1 MSFTSENY
9 SMIMPTG
16 ELNSVV
22 CPGTLEKLAED
33 LGHEYT
39 SRFVM
44 QFCSLWPTRLSRLED
59 AAHGINSAAG
69 QDAALSLKSGAFM
82 AGATAL
88 AELAEQMFQAFRDN
102 LFDGLSE
109 LMNRV
114 REIGSHSIQILSN
127 RFNQQLTRS

>member
-1 MSFTSENY
+1 
-9 SMIMPTG
+9 MIIPTG

-22 CPGTLEKLAED
+22 CPGALEKLAED

-59 AAHGINSAAG
+59 AAQGTNSAAG

-102 LFDGLSE
+102 SFDCLSE
-109 LMNRV
+109 LMKRV

-127 RFNQQLTRS
+127 RFDQQLTSS

>member
-1 MSFTSENY
+1 
-9 SMIMPTG
+9 MIMPIG
-16 ELNSVV
+16 ELDTVV
-22 CPGTLEKLAED
+22 CPGTLDKLADD

-44 QFCSLWPTRLSRLED
+44 QFCSLWPTRLSRLEE
-59 AAHGINSAAG
+59 AAHGTNSAAG

-102 LFDGLSE
+102 LFDYLSE
-109 LMNRV
+109 LINKV
-114 REIGSHSIQILSN
+114 REIGSRSIQILSN
-127 RFNQQLTRS
+127 RFDQQLICV

>member
-1 MSFTSENY
+1 
-9 SMIMPTG
+9 MIMPSG
-16 ELNSVV
+16 ELDSVV
-22 CPGTLEKLAED
+22 CPAALEKLAED

-59 AAHGINSAAG
+59 AAHGTNSAAG

-88 AELAEQMFQAFRDN
+88 AELAEQMFEAFRNN
-102 LFDGLSE
+102 LFDCLSD
-109 LMNRV
+109 LMKRV

-127 RFNQQLTRS
+127 RFNHQLISV